1 MPRPCPTP
9 GPAAQAPPT
18 LGPPIPPC
26 RAGASGAGGI
36 LVVMDRDGLAEA
48 LRTARGRLRPADVGL
63 PAGTRRRVPGLR
75 REEVAHLA
83 GVSVDY
89 LTRLEQ
95 GRGPHPSTQ
104 VLGAMARALRLSDDE
119 RAHLF
124 HLAGAEP
131 PRPGTIDGAVR
142 ASTLR
147 LMDRLTD
154 LPALVMDAK
163 GDILAWNPLAAAL
176 LGDFSA
182 WPPHQRNIAW
192 QRFLGDKGRVS
203 LAEDEAETAQD
214 GVVASLRAV
223 AARYPDDPGLAR
235 LVADLRAGSTRFA
248 RLWAEGRVEEQ
259 RSKTKTIAH
268 PDLGEI
274 TLDCDVLHLPDTD
287 QRLVVYSAAPATPA
301 AQALDMLR
309 VVGTQQLH
317 PA

>member
-1 MPRPCPTP
+1 MPHPPA
-9 GPAAQAPPT
+9 AAQARPS
-18 LGPPIPPC
+18 LGPPIPPG
-26 RAGASGAGGI
+26 RARPPAGGI
-36 LVVMDRDGLAEA
+36 LDPMDRDGLAEA
-48 LRTARGRLRPADVGL
+48 LRTARGRLHPPDVGL

-104 VLGAMARALRLSDDE
+104 VLGALARALRLGDDE

-203 LAEDEAETAQD
+203 LAEDEAEAAED

-223 AARYPDDPGLAR
+223 AARYPDPGLGR
-235 LVADLRAGSTRFA
+235 LVAELRAGSTRFA
-248 RLWAEGRVEEQ
+248 RLWAEVRVEEQ
-259 RSKTKTIAH
+259 RSRTKTIHH
-268 PDLGEI
+268 PDLGRI

-287 QRLVVYSAAPATPA
+287 QRLVVYSAAPGTPA